1 MSSKVKNV
9 INKATEVKGKY
20 NILTFDTHERYQS
33 QLCKTGHDFYSF
45 RYDNCK
51 VWDENYAKRP
61 ENYYVLPNNT
71 IFNWLDFDFILTQSK
86 FGQFQATQNINQTL
100 SLPVLSLEH
109 TLPISSWPK
118 QQTEAFR
125 KMEGDINVFISDYSA
140 KEWNMS
146 EDYKVIKHSV
156 DSKLFC
162 PGEWERKNQ
171 VLSVANDFIN
181 RDYCLNYQGWQRVT
195 EGFPVRVVGDTPG
208 LSEPAKDVSELV
220 KEYQTS
226 SVFFNSST
234 ISPVP
239 TSLVEAMSCGCAVV
253 STATCMIPE
262 IIENG
267 KNGLIS
273 NDPQEL
279 RGFLELLLKDKD
291 LAKELG
297 DNARKTIVEKYNL
310 ETLYLFLSENKI
322 PRLATSLLN
331 FSDFHNSL
339 PV

>member
-1 MSSKVKNV
+1 MSSKVRNI
-9 INKATEVKGKY
+9 INKAVEVKDKY

-33 QLCKTGHDFYSF
+33 QLCKTGHNFYSF
-45 RYDNCK
+45 RYDGCK

-61 ENYYVLPNNT
+61 ENYYILPNNT
-71 IFNWLDFDFILTQSK
+71 IFNWLNFDFILTQSK

-100 SLPVLSLEH
+100 SLPVLNLEH

-118 QQTEAFR
+118 HQTEAFR
-125 KMEGDINVFISDYSA
+125 QMEGDINIFISDYSA

-267 KNGLIS
+267 VNGFIS
-273 NDPQEL
+273 NDETEL
-279 RGFLELLLKDKD
+279 KGYIKQLLDDPSLAVKMGNAARETAVEKFSEESFINNWNETFD
-291 LAKELG
+291 LAYRMK
-297 DNARKTIVEKYNL
+297 K
-310 ETLYLFLSENKI
+310 
-322 PRLATSLLN
+322 
-331 FSDFHNSL
+331 
-339 PV
+339 